1 MRIAVINYGVGN
13 LFSVSAALR
22 RMGADPVIVEELDW
36 KAYDGLIL
44 PGVGSFEAAA
54 KRIDVFREGIR
65 EAVAS
70 GAPILGICLGMQ
82 LFFERSEE
90 GPGEGLSILGGE
102 VVRLRVGGRLPHM
115 GWNTLRIV
123 RDSPL
128 LRGLEQGEWVYFV
141 HSYYPSPRERE
152 LVVAETN
159 YYVDFPVVVGRGNI
173 HGTQFHPEKSGI
185 AGAKILKNFIDI
197 CRGVL

>member
-22 RMGADPVIVEELDW
+22 RMGAEPVIVEELDW

-54 KRIDVFREGIR
+54 KNIHRFREGLR
-65 EAVAS
+65 EAAAH
-70 GAPILGICLGMQ
+70 GAPLLGICLGMQ
-82 LFFERSEE
+82 LLFERSEE
-90 GPGEGLSILGGE
+90 GPGDGLSIFQGE
-102 VVRLRVGGRLPHM
+102 VVKLRIDGKLPHM

-128 LRGLEQGEWVYFV
+128 LSGVEQGEWVYFV
-141 HSYYPSPRERE
+141 HSYYPSPREKE
-152 LVVAETN
+152 LILAETS
-159 YYVDFPVVVGRGNI
+159 YHIDFPVVVGRANI
-173 HGTQFHPEKSGI
+173 YGTQFHPEKSGVT
-185 AGAKILKNFIDI
+185 GSKILRNFIDI
-197 CRGVL
+197 CRGAL